1 MVAGD
6 HLDVDP
12 GGAALGDRLFR
23 FKARW
28 IEEADKAEQLDA
40 RHDVVERDPYCIRW
54 HLLRAK
60 CEDALA
66 LVSSVR
72 DGILPIADVFGQG
85 HCEEGFGRALD
96 EEDHRSVRSTAE
108 RRHEAVRGIE
118 WNLVEPLPFR
128 ALQFRIDRRLHRQD
142 RKSTRLNSSH

>member
-1 MVAGD
+1 M
-6 HLDVDP
+6 
-12 GGAALGDRLFR
+12 
-23 FKARW
+23 
-28 IEEADKAEQLDA
+28 
-40 RHDVVERDPYCIRW
+40 IRRPPRSTRTYT
-54 HLLRAK
+54 LVPSRRSSDL
-60 CEDALA
+60 DALA

-96 EEDHRSVRSTAE
+96 EEDHRSVRSAAE

-128 ALQFRIDRRLHRQD
+128 ALQFRIDRRLHRQGKQRD
-142 RKSTRLNSSH
+142 RKSVV

>member
-1 MVAGD
+1 MIPRPPKTTRTYTRFPD
-6 HLDVDP
+6 TT
-12 GGAALGDRLFR
+12 LFR
-23 FKARW
+23 S
-28 IEEADKAEQLDA
+28 
-40 RHDVVERDPYCIRW
+40 IRW

-96 EEDHRSVRSTAE
+96 EEDHRSVRSAAE

-128 ALQFRIDRRLHRQD
+128 ALQFRIDRRLHRQGKQRTFHGIAFD
-142 RKSTRLNSSH
+142 APFRSEEHTSELQSPMRTS

>member
-28 IEEADKAEQLDA
+28 IDEADKSEQLDA
-40 RHDVVERDPYCIRW
+40 RHDVVERDPHCIRW

-96 EEDHRSVRSTAE
+96 EEDHRSVRSAAE

-128 ALQFRIDRRLHRQD
+128 SEEHTSELQSLMRI
-142 RKSTRLNSSH
+142 S

>member
-1 MVAGD
+1 MIPRPPKTTRTYTRFPD
-6 HLDVDP
+6 TT
-12 GGAALGDRLFR
+12 LFR
-23 FKARW
+23 S
-28 IEEADKAEQLDA
+28 
-40 RHDVVERDPYCIRW
+40 IRW

-96 EEDHRSVRSTAE
+96 EEDHRSVRSAAE
-108 RRHEAVRGIE
+108 RRHEAVRGIRSE
-118 WNLVEPLPFR
+118 EHTSE
-128 ALQFRIDRRLHRQD
+128 LQSLMRISYAVFCLNKKKKTQEYR
-142 RKSTRLNSSH
+142 STACHEDARI

>member
-1 MVAGD
+1 MRISD
-6 HLDVDP
+6 WSSDVCSSD
-12 GGAALGDRLFR
+12 L
-23 FKARW
+23 
-28 IEEADKAEQLDA
+28 
-40 RHDVVERDPYCIRW
+40 W

-96 EEDHRSVRSTAE
+96 EEDHRSVRSAAE

-128 ALQFRIDRRLHRQD
+128 ALQFRIDRRLHRQIGRAHVCTPD
-142 RKSTRLNSSH
+142 T